1 MAIVEKKEIPLWG
14 VSVANSAALRP
25 DDGSDV
31 LGLLIEEDAGLRFS
45 VGGESEPRFRI
56 PWLMVRGVRL
66 PPPGAKRLDVI
77 TDEARHRLHFTDAVI
92 DQPVETAGDGGDPDS
107 FPIEGGARPA
117 DQTREERLYDDLAT
131 TVGAAIAVVNFVA
144 ADRVRR
150 RRVRARILER
160 ASLGTRTLT

>member
-14 VSVANSAALRP
+14 SAVANSAQLRS
-25 DDGSDV
+25 GEGGDV
-31 LGLLIEEDAGLRFS
+31 LGLLVEEDAGLRFS

-56 PWLMVRGVRL
+56 PWQSVRGVRL

-77 TDEARHRLHFTDAVI
+77 TDDARHRLRFTDAVI
-92 DQPVETAGDGGDPDS
+92 DRPLETAGDGGEADA

-131 TVGAAIAVVNFVA
+131 
-144 ADRVRR
+144 
-150 RRVRARILER
+150 
-160 ASLGTRTLT
+160 